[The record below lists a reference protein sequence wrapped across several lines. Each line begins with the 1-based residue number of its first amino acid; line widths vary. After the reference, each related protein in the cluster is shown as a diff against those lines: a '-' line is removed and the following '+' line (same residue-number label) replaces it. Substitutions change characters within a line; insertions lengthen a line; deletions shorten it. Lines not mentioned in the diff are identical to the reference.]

1 MDRRAFSFSFASLS
15 LASASLARAESTS
28 PPAHVKEPLLG
39 ASTFSQVGKEERPFV
54 EHPEAV
60 LAEKEGSGYLDHMWF
75 GGEFPNYTH
84 LRLRIYVDGETQPS
98 IDMELGLG
106 AGVGFADPSAPW
118 GTKFSG
124 ITGSPSGIFLN
135 YRVPFTKRVRVTAE
149 LPAGVPR
156 DTVFWWIVRG
166 IQNFPLEI
174 SGMRLPQN
182 ARLRLTTKRDLRV
195 EPLDEFDL
203 CKVSGS
209 GMIFLVTMA
218 AQSTRFDFLEAQM
231 RAYIGT
237 TREPQYLSSGLEDYF
252 LGTYYFNRGL
262 YHLPQAGLTHKDEAN
277 HSFSAYRFHDID
289 PILFSGGIRLSCR
302 CGEKRGDKVFGPTGH
317 PAATTYTTYVW
328 TYEW

>member
-15 LASASLARAESTS
+15 LASATLARAKSTS
-28 PPAHVKEPLLG
+28 LPGNAKEPLLG
-39 ASTFSQVGKEERPFV
+39 CSTFTQVGKEERPFA
-54 EHPEAV
+54 ESPEAV
-60 LAEKEGSGYLDHMWF
+60 LAEKEGPGYLDHMWF
-75 GGEFPNYTH
+75 GGDFPNYTR
-84 LRLRIYVDGETQPS
+84 LRLRIYVDGESQPS

-106 AGVGFADPSAPW
+106 AGVGFGDPAAPW

-124 ITGSPSGIFLN
+124 ITGSPSGIYIN
-135 YRVPFTKRVRVTAE
+135 YRVPFARKVRVTAE

-166 IQNFPLEI
+166 IKNFPLEI
-174 SGMRLPQN
+174 SGIRLPQN
-182 ARLRLTTKRDLRV
+182 ARLKLTAKRDVRV
-195 EPLDEFDL
+195 EPLEEFDL
-203 CKVSGS
+203 CKVAGS

-218 AQSTRFDFLEAQM
+218 AQSTRFDFMEAQM
-231 RAYIGT
+231 RAYIGASS
-237 TREPQYLSSGLEDYF
+237 ELQYLSSGLEDYF

-289 PILFSGGIRLSCR
+289 PIVFSGGIRLTCR

-317 PAATTYTTYVW
+317 PAPTTYTTYVW